1 MAEHSESVVVSERAG
16 QSFRSSTWVL
26 LLVAVIG
33 GVGALW
39 ALAWLDPLFRE
50 AIAPWRTP
58 AFVSVMKAVTTL
70 GEGWLLGVAVLV
82 MAWIASRF
90 GRRDLVRAGLVAVPA
105 LIASGL
111 IARVVKILI
120 GRARPDTVVDGLGH
134 WTPSFSSAFN
144 SFPSGHA
151 TSAFTLAAV
160 LAAVLPSWRGALYA
174 SAAVIAFSRV
184 AVDAHFLSDVVAGGL
199 LGWAT
204 GRLAM
209 GIAQRRRP
217 LTDGA
222 RGA

>member
-1 MAEHSESVVVSERAG
+1 M
-16 QSFRSSTWVL
+16 L
-26 LLVAVIG
+26 LLIAVIG
-33 GVGALW
+33 GIGAFW
-39 ALAWLDPLFRE
+39 ALARLDPSFRE
-50 AIAPWRTP
+50 AVAPWRTP
-58 AFVSVMKAVTTL
+58 GVVSVMKAVTTL
-70 GEGWLLGVAVLV
+70 GEGWLLGVGALV

-111 IARVVKILI
+111 IARVFKILI

-134 WTPSFSSAFN
+134 WAPSFSAAFN

-160 LAAVLPSWRGALYA
+160 LVAVLPSWRGALYA

-209 GIAQRRRP
+209 GLAERRRP
-217 LTDGA
+217 LREEA

>member
-1 MAEHSESVVVSERAG
+1 M
-16 QSFRSSTWVL
+16 
-26 LLVAVIG
+26 G
-33 GVGALW
+33 GGGAFW
-39 ALAWLDPLFRE
+39 ALARLDPLFRE

-70 GEGWLLGVAVLV
+70 GEGWLLGVGALV

-105 LIASGL
+105 LIVSGL
-111 IARVVKILI
+111 IARVFKILI
-120 GRARPDTVVDGLGH
+120 GRARPDTVVEGLGH
-134 WTPSFSSAFN
+134 WAPSFSAAFN

-151 TSAFTLAAV
+151 ASAFTLAAV
-160 LAAVLPSWRGALYA
+160 LAAVLPSWRGMVYA

-184 AVDAHFLSDVVAGGL
+184 AVDAHFLSDAVAGGL

-209 GIAQRRRP
+209 AIAERRRP
-217 LTDGA
+217 LREEA

>member
-1 MAEHSESVVVSERAG
+1 MTKHSESVVVSHRVG
-16 QSFRSSTWVL
+16 QPFRSSTWVL
-26 LLVAVIG
+26 LFVAGIG
-33 GVGALW
+33 GVAGFW
-39 ALAWLDPLFRE
+39 ALSRLDPLFRE

-58 AFVSVMKAVTTL
+58 GFVSVMKGITTL
-70 GEGWLLGVAVLV
+70 GEGWLLGVAALV
-82 MAWIASRF
+82 MAGIASRF

-111 IARVVKILI
+111 IARVFKILI
-120 GRARPDTVVDGLGH
+120 GRPRPSTITDGLAQ
-134 WTPSFSSAFN
+134 WAPSFSAAFN

-151 TSAFTLAAV
+151 ASAFTFAAV

-184 AVDAHFLSDVVAGGL
+184 GVDAHFLSDVVAGGL

-209 GIAQRRRP
+209 GIAERRRP
-217 LTDGA
+217 VREDAG
-222 RGA
+222 GV